1 MLNFGK
7 VSVTKGLGEWIA
19 LHKRMAPKMSEVG
32 MFFRF
37 VAADPNEETLFLVI
51 EMTGDVG
58 QILESTNSPEA
69 LKMREASGVRVET
82 QEIISA
88 LQEHKVWNR
97 EATSTSQKIAGEIE
111 IPDDFDLED
120 SASYLNLSN
129 KELLVWSGISL
140 EADKLYF
147 IAECED
153 VNMSGCEAISEIH
166 ALYYP

>member
-19 LHKRMAPKMSEVG
+19 LHKRMAPKMSEAG

-58 QILESTNSPEA
+58 EILESTNSPEA

-82 QEIISA
+82 QEIISP
-88 LQEHKVWNR
+88 LQEHKVWAT
-97 EATSTSQKIAGEIE
+97 EATPNSQKIAGEIE
-111 IPDDFDLED
+111 TPDDFNLED
-120 SASYLNLSN
+120 SASYPNLSD
-129 KELLVWSGISL
+129 KELLIWSGISL
-140 EADKLYF
+140 EAEKLSLN
-147 IAECED
+147 AECKEVD
-153 VNMSGCEAISEIH
+153 VSGCEAISKIQ

>member
-19 LHKRMAPKMSEVG
+19 LHKRMAPKMSEAG

-58 QILESTNSPEA
+58 EILESTNSPEA

-82 QEIISA
+82 QEIISP
-88 LQEHKVWNR
+88 LQEHKVWAT
-97 EATSTSQKIAGEIE
+97 EATSNSQKIAGEIE
-111 IPDDFDLED
+111 VPDDFNLED
-120 SASYLNLSN
+120 SASYLNFSD
-129 KELLVWSGISL
+129 KELLIWSGISL

-147 IAECED
+147 IAERKEVD
-153 VNMSGCEAISEIH
+153 VSGCEAISEIQ

>member
-1 MLNFGK
+1 MFP
-7 VSVTKGLGEWIA
+7 V
-19 LHKRMAPKMSEVG
+19 MQAP
-32 MFFRF
+32 RF
-37 VAADPNEETLFLVI
+37 KCL
-51 EMTGDVG
+51 
-58 QILESTNSPEA
+58 
-69 LKMREASGVRVET
+69 
-82 QEIISA
+82 
-88 LQEHKVWNR
+88 
-97 EATSTSQKIAGEIE
+97 STSQKIAGEIE

-153 VNMSGCEAISEIH
+153 VSMSGCKAISEIH